1 MLYVY
6 PDNFIVPVIFVE
18 NFMSKKTYEK
28 ADERELLNKIEEIK
42 ETINAEKQENFRDDE
57 RKECYEELQKE
68 FTMDWKEEGEYVLY
82 LEMKKILSV
91 IDEDYV
97 CSETG
102 KI

>member
-18 NFMSKKTYEK
+18 NFMSKETYEK
-28 ADERELLNKIEEIK
+28 EYDADILNKLEK
-42 ETINAEKQENFRDDE
+42 INAEKQENFRDDD
-57 RKECYEELQKE
+57 RKECYDELQKE
-68 FTMDWKEEGEYVLY
+68 LTMDWKEEGEYSLCVTIN
-82 LEMKKILSV
+82 KILSAA
-91 IDEDYV
+91 DGEYA

>member
-18 NFMSKKTYEK
+18 NFMSKETYEK
-28 ADERELLNKIEEIK
+28 EYDADILNKLEK
-42 ETINAEKQENFRDDE
+42 INAEKQENFRDYD
-57 RKECYEELQKE
+57 RKECYDELQKE
-68 FTMDWKEEGEYVLY
+68 LTMDWKEEGEYSLCVAIN
-82 LEMKKILSV
+82 EILSAA
-91 IDEDYV
+91 DGEYA